1 MANNFFFSRDT
12 RVFMAFKHDATSG
25 HVYEIPVL
33 DGYSFSQG
41 ENATEVTLNEA
52 ADSSGN
58 SKRGRMMFKDSLAP
72 AEWSFSTYMRP
83 TNSSSDGKGTNGSHA
98 ADGHGFGVEDAL
110 WAAMSA
116 QTFDDGVSTAS
127 TTATMNFQNS
137 NKVELGVFDL
147 YFVMGSLGASGSINR
162 ASDTAFATSNG
173 TSIYQIKDCSVG
185 SASIDFDIDGIAQ
198 IAWSGQGKEISE
210 IASLDV
216 AANSAF
222 TTSGITNDGYVYEGI
237 TDTDN
242 FIRNKLTSLACTY
255 SSAGTDGVTAG
266 SELAANITY
275 ALTITGGNIT
285 IENNLSYLT
294 PESLGEVNKP
304 LGHVMGTRSISGNF
318 TCYLNQETN
327 GSAELFEDLIES
339 RDVVTTDFNLAFS
352 IGGNA
357 ASPGV
362 TITMP
367 RCHLEVPTHSIDDVI
382 SIETNFHALATDIG
396 DSTASNSANEI
407 SIVYKKTA

>member
-1 MANNFFFSRDT
+1 MNKFFVLKTKSPLSLVLFS
-12 RVFMAFKHDATSG
+12 
-25 HVYEIPVL
+25 
-33 DGYSFSQG
+33 SFFDK
-41 ENATEVTLNEA
+41 LNC
-52 ADSSGN
+52 GIN
-58 SKRGRMMFKDSLAP
+58 SYLSELILSKFSYAVILA
-72 AEWSFSTYMRP
+72 
-83 TNSSSDGKGTNGSHA
+83 
-98 ADGHGFGVEDAL
+98 
-110 WAAMSA
+110 
-116 QTFDDGVSTAS
+116 
-127 TTATMNFQNS
+127 
-137 NKVELGVFDL
+137 
-147 YFVMGSLGASGSINR
+147 SIDR
-162 ASDTAFATSNG
+162 SSDTAFATSNG

-266 SELAANITY
+266 SELASNITY

-318 TCYLNQETN
+318 TCYLNQE
-327 GSAELFEDLIES
+327 
-339 RDVVTTDFNLAFS
+339 
-352 IGGNA
+352 
-357 ASPGV
+357 
-362 TITMP
+362 
-367 RCHLEVPTHSIDDVI
+367 
-382 SIETNFHALATDIG
+382 
-396 DSTASNSANEI
+396 
-407 SIVYKKTA
+407 